1 MVGTAATLARSLS
14 GDIVS
19 LQLSIY
25 SLKSAD
31 SLESLSASVFNFPDL
46 YWISKV

>member
-1 MVGTAATLARSLS
+1 MVRIAATLARSLS

-25 SLKSAD
+25 PLESAGSLD
-31 SLESLSASVFNFPDL
+31 SLSASVFNFPDL
-46 YWISKV
+46 YWISKL

>member
-1 MVGTAATLARSLS
+1 MVRTAATLACSLS

-19 LQLSIY
+19 LQLTIY
-25 SLKSAD
+25 SLKSAG

-46 YWISKV
+46 Y